1 MEVSGEIVRLVSFRF
16 GKTDRCACVQSRY
29 SVESCVSQNSRS
41 SASFLNTGIS
51 LRLLFINGT
60 FLSVHIPCRNDA
72 DQGLRLSERK
82 SDVKQ
87 ATRVCLSQ
95 GMEPLFSL
103 AVFGIGRQQQRSIEE
118 YLLGLPLGDAVL
130 VILG

>member
-1 MEVSGEIVRLVSFRF
+1 
-16 GKTDRCACVQSRY
+16 
-29 SVESCVSQNSRS
+29 
-41 SASFLNTGIS
+41 
-51 LRLLFINGT
+51 
-60 FLSVHIPCRNDA
+60 VHIPCRNDA

-103 AVFGIGRQQQRSIEE
+103 AVFGIGQQQQRSIEE